1 MRSRRRHMIEWSRRL
16 CTGCGLGAIG
26 YAWALCVYVQV
37 TVMQVSIVLC
47 SLSNAYGACL
57 VASCLFNFF
66 SCWQKARC
74 RACTLQKSCSIGIA
88 GGEWTC

>member
-1 MRSRRRHMIEWSRRL
+1 MIEWSRRL

-57 VASCLFNFF
+57 VASCLFITSSHAGRNLDPGQGH
-66 SCWQKARC
+66 CRKAV
-74 RACTLQKSCSIGIA
+74 L
-88 GGEWTC
+88 